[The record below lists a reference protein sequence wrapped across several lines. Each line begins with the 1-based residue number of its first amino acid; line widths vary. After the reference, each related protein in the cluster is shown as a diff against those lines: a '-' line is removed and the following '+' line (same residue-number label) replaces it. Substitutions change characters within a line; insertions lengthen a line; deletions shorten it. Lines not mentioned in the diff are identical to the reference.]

1 MNTKLTLRLDDGI
14 IRKAK
19 RIAKKRKTSVSL
31 LVSDYF
37 TILEDEAE
45 ERNLPKRIRSMVGVL
60 QGAKEAVNEDSYRKY
75 LEIKYL

>member
-1 MNTKLTLRLDDGI
+1 MRLDDGI

-37 TILEDEAE
+37 TILDDDAE
-45 ERNLPKRIRSMVGVL
+45 ERNLPKRTRSMIGVL